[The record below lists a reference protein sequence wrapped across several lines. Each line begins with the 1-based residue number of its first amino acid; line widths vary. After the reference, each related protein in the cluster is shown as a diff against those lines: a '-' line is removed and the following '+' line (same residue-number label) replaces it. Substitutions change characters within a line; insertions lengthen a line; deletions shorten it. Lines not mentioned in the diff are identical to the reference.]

1 MYKIQDKATY
11 EGIQYKIKKLVKVYA
26 TCEGMH
32 YMIKQLV
39 KESNIIS

>member
-1 MYKIQDKATY
+1 MYNIHDKATY